1 MGRVVACVAC
11 FSVSASAS
19 LLGRSA
25 SSACGSINQIMLET
39 GEIYLATTDIA
50 RDTYSVCQVLA
61 RAFKQYKNEKGKFYL
76 RCKDCGLADC
86 FKRICYHGALWTWNR
101 AALQYFNMHSI
112 L

>member
-11 FSVSASAS
+11 FSVSASTS

-25 SSACGSINQIMLET
+25 SSACDSINLIMLET

-86 FKRICYHGALWTWNR
+86 FIVEAR
-101 AALQYFNMHSI
+101 SI
-112 L
+112 LIEGCTR